1 MVNVLNRISTLSEFN
16 KKISDYESHIRMMIG
31 KKKDQPMLIHVI
43 IVSGDKG
50 VGKTFRANKILSN
63 QKIRRFVIKNG
74 DITPVQLYKLLWDYN
89 DGIIVL
95 DDVNSIIQDSKSGA
109 ALLKA
114 CTDSIGVRKLNWDK
128 QNPNC
133 IHVSKY
139 DLKMKTNKDI
149 QNKMDEIAKSG
160 SKRLAI
166 AHENNLT
173 FPDMFYFTGALII
186 LTNKPLEVID
196 KYTEG
201 ALSNRG
207 YHLEMLFNVDGAVA
221 LIKDI
226 APKLNEF
233 NDIPIQP
240 KNVTKAVKFLTTP
253 DHIKM
258 YKKHNLLPTIR
269 TLGKIALECEWG
281 HKLDEDTLVNNIE
294 SPAY

>member
-1 MVNVLNRISTLSEFN
+1 MVNVLNRISNLSEFN
-16 KKISDYESHIRMMIG
+16 KKISDYESHIRMMVG
-31 KKKDQPMLIHVI
+31 KKGCPMPLHVI

-50 VGKTFRANKILSN
+50 VGKTFRADKILNS
-63 QKIRRFVIKNG
+63 QKIRRFLIKNG

-114 CTDSIGVRKLNWDK
+114 CTDSYGMRKLHWDK
-128 QNPNC
+128 QNPDC

-139 DLKMKTNKDI
+139 DAKMKTNKDI
-149 QNKMDEIAKSG
+149 QNKMDELAKAG
-160 SKRLAI
+160 TKRLAI

-226 APKLNEF
+226 APKMTIY
-233 NDIPIQP
+233 NDTPLQP
-240 KNVTKAVKFLTTP
+240 KNVAKAVKFLTTP

-269 TLGKIALECEWG
+269 TLGKIAIECEWG
-281 HKLDEDTLVNNIE
+281 HKLDEDILVNNIE